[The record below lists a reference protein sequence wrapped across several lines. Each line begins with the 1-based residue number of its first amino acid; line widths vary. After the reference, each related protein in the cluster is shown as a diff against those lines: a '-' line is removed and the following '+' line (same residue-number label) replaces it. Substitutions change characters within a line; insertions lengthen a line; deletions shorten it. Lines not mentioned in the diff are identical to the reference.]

1 MNKKNHSEAEQL
13 PVKEDFCITKQ
24 KIINHYFINKS
35 IENTN
40 EATLSI
46 YYKDSSLLKLLPFT
60 KKRYRTYYLLAK
72 YKGNVLKAK
81 ITQEEKA
88 ILKALI
94 SQ

>member
-1 MNKKNHSEAEQL
+1 MNKKNHNLAEPL

-35 IENTN
+35 IDNIN
-40 EATLSI
+40 ESSLSV
-46 YYKDSSLLKLLPFT
+46 YFKDSSLLKVLPFT
-60 KKRYRTYYLLAK
+60 KKIYRTYYLLAK

-81 ITQEEKA
+81 ITKEEKE

>member
-1 MNKKNHSEAEQL
+1 MNLKNQNVAEQL
-13 PVKEDFCITKQ
+13 PIKEDFCITKH
-24 KIINHYFINKS
+24 KIINHYFVNKS

-40 EATLSI
+40 EASLSI
-46 YYKDSSLLKLLPFT
+46 YYKDSSLLKLLTFT
-60 KKRYRTYYLLAK
+60 KKTYRTYYLLAK

-81 ITQEEKA
+81 ITQEEKE